1 MWVLGEDGWNYST
14 DELPL
19 IGAEL
24 CGFPKAMSTPILL
37 PLPGSS
43 PATMA
48 AVGGGVRRREP
59 RILAAGMTQLSLA
72 PPLCL
77 SGALLTPMDFK
88 REVPSLSLGG
98 RS

>member
-1 MWVLGEDGWNYST
+1 
-14 DELPL
+14 
-19 IGAEL
+19 
-24 CGFPKAMSTPILL
+24 
-37 PLPGSS
+37 
-43 PATMA
+43 
-48 AVGGGVRRREP
+48 
-59 RILAAGMTQLSLA
+59 MTQLSLA